1 MKTIQLTL
9 LNKPGKWAFV
19 KHLLFVSSEPAAFHA
34 PSIPSQGLLLLSRVP
49 VPAVPS
55 YSARVWV
62 THSLIPLLCSFNISS
77 TSEVSPS
84 LLLLKPAA
92 VVGLGSEW
100 ALCPQVLPLACGRGT
115 SLEVSSPIRALHC
128 SVLWDGLR
136 VGSHLLLRKGKIYSG
151 CEELCALPGLNVL
164 VLWVT

>member
-1 MKTIQLTL
+1 MSFCETS
-9 LNKPGKWAFV
+9 AFC
-19 KHLLFVSSEPAAFHA
+19 LFWTSRVPCAFH
-34 PSIPSQGLLLLSRVP
+34 PIPGLALLSRVP

-62 THSLIPLLCSFNISS
+62 THSLILLLCSLNISS
-77 TSEVSPS
+77 TSEASPS

-136 VGSHLLLRKGKIYSG
+136 VGSHLLLRKGKIDSVAVRS
-151 CEELCALPGLNVL
+151 CVPCQI
-164 VLWVT
+164 